1 MQMQTNELHHILLTI
16 LNLIDGI
23 NKRWEL
29 NEKKKSTKYKFKYR
43 KLVKHY
49 SLLYSWKLF

>member
-29 NEKKKSTKYKFKYR
+29 NEKKNQLNTNLNIES
-43 KLVKHY
+43 
-49 SLLYSWKLF
+49 